1 MRPFLSTNRFLTTA
15 ALAGAITAATAL
27 PASAMET
34 QTKQE
39 ITALSAIAVA
49 TVAAG
54 PVGLVAGIFGG
65 SWLAAQI
72 ENADQYA
79 ATAAALEDVEGALV
93 AREAEL
99 KVLEQELAGARES
112 QQRFA
117 RMALDQLQLEMLF
130 KTGDSSL
137 TPSGIDRLGLL
148 ATFLE
153 KNLDLDIVI
162 AGFSDP
168 RGNSAANLALS
179 KARAQRVADQ
189 LMSQGIE
196 ADRLQVEAYGET
208 QSTAQEGDQDAYAL
222 ERRVQIALQRR
233 DDGRQLARVSISDD

>member
-1 MRPFLSTNRFLTTA
+1 MRPVLSTNRFLTTA

-79 ATAAALEDVEGALV
+79 ATAAALEDMEVALV

-162 AGFSDP
+162 TGFSDP

-189 LMSQGIE
+189 LMSQGIN
-196 ADRLQVEAYGET
+196 ADRLQVQAYGET
-208 QSTAQEGDQDAYAL
+208 QSTAQEGDQDAYAF

>member
-1 MRPFLSTNRFLTTA
+1 MRPVLSTNRFLTTA

-79 ATAAALEDVEGALV
+79 ATAAALEDMEVALV

-162 AGFSDP
+162 TGFSDP

-189 LMSQGIE
+189 LMSQGIN
-196 ADRLQVEAYGET
+196 ADRLQVQAYGET